1 MIIDSNRIPPS
12 MATTTLRGICHLAEV
27 KNSSPTKLAREIGV
41 CTASITGMIC
51 RLEDHGYVKR
61 SNHPNDLRGFVIT
74 ITAEGRLFVEGL
86 RPARVTDTREASL
99 A

>member
-27 KNSSPTKLAREIGV
+27 TESSPTKLARQIGV
-41 CTASITGMIC
+41 CSASISGMIC
-51 RLEDHGYVKR
+51 RLEDHGFVKR
-61 SNHPNDLRGFVIT
+61 ANHPKDLRGYVIT
-74 ITAEGRLFVEGL
+74 ITPVGRLFVEGL
-86 RPARVTDTREASL
+86 RPVAADTQEASQ